1 MQVADSP
8 SRCRAI
14 SALNQVLRRQISSPQ
29 YGIMQQITNTS
40 LKDRL
45 AAAEPR
51 RAKLSL
57 ALRGENHLLNREL
70 SLIEFFRQVLDE
82 AHDKRN
88 PVLERLRFVTIF
100 SYIVDEFFMVRVSGL
115 KEEIDQGYMQPSSD
129 GLTAAQQLEE
139 IRNRLAPMIADEMH
153 VLRNEILPEL
163 ARHGLEVAPYTSLSK
178 VEREQADEYFTHHVF
193 PVLTPLAVDPAHP
206 FPYISGLSLNFGI
219 LVKSTDLDEDKPS
232 FVRLKVPQTLP
243 GLVPVGPHS
252 KYTFLSEII
261 GANFSALFP
270 GMTVIE
276 ANTFRV
282 TRDADIDV
290 REDEAEDLLRALQ
303 QELRKRRFGAPVRL
317 EIAQGM
323 SDQMAAYLMESIGV
337 EPDDVYV
344 LDGPLNIQDL
354 NELCELDRPELKAP
368 PLKTIIPAP
377 LKESKSIFD
386 SIKRGDVLLHHPYTD
401 YSVVIDFIREAA
413 FDPNVLAIKI
423 CLYRTGAQSEIAEVL
438 RQAGEMGKQVTAL
451 IELKARFDEEN
462 NIEWAQRLERAGV
475 HVVYGLMGLKTHC
488 KLTLVVRR
496 EGQALR
502 RYVHIATGNYN
513 PTSSSTYTDFG
524 LLTADEQTGEDATE
538 FFNFLTGHSK
548 QTEYR
553 KLMVSPVNLREG
565 LTQLIERETAH
576 AKTGRPARIVAKLN
590 RLADKQIIES
600 LYEASQAGVSI
611 DLVIRGVCMLR
622 PGVPG
627 LSENIRVRSIV
638 GRFLEHSRVLY
649 FLNDGAEEVYMGS
662 ADWMVRNLNRRVEV
676 VTPVED
682 PRLKKYLKE
691 DVLDVYLRDNTNAR
705 ELQPD
710 GSYERVRVAEGSEP
724 FDSQIY
730 FEGIDPNI

>member
-1 MQVADSP
+1 MQP
-8 SRCRAI
+8 
-14 SALNQVLRRQISSPQ
+14 
-29 YGIMQQITNTS
+29 ITNTS
-40 LKDRL
+40 LKERL
-45 AAAEPR
+45 AAAEPV
-51 RAKLSL
+51 RAKLSV
-57 ALRGENHLLNREL
+57 ATRSATHLLNREL
-70 SLIEFFRQVLDE
+70 SLVEFFRQVLDE

-115 KEEIDQGYMQPSSD
+115 KEEVEHGYTQPSPD

-139 IRNRLAPMIADEMH
+139 IRNRIGPMMADATS
-153 VLRNEILPEL
+153 VLRDEILPEL
-163 ARHGLEVAPYTSLSK
+163 AQHGVEVAPYASLSK
-178 VEREQADEYFTHHVF
+178 VEREQANEYFAHHVF
-193 PVLTPLAVDPAHP
+193 PVLTPLAVDPVHP

-219 LVKSTDLDEDKPS
+219 LVGSASSEDEKGS

-252 KYTFLSEII
+252 KFTLLSEII
-261 GANFSALFP
+261 AANLGSLFP
-270 GMTVIE
+270 GMDVLE
-276 ANTFRV
+276 AHTFRV

-303 QELRKRRFGAPVRL
+303 RELRKRRFGAPVRL
-317 EIAQGM
+317 EISKGM
-323 SDQMAAYLMESIGV
+323 SDEMAGYLMESIGV

-354 NELCELDRPELKAP
+354 NELYELDRAELKAR
-368 PLKTIIPAP
+368 PLKTILPAP
-377 LKESKSIFD
+377 LKEGDSIFD
-386 SIKRGDVLLHHPYTD
+386 AIKRRDVLLHHPYTD
-401 YSVVIDFIREAA
+401 YEVVIDFIRAA
-413 FDPNVLAIKI
+413 ALDPNVLAIKI

-475 HVVYGLMGLKTHC
+475 HVVYGLIGLKTHC

-496 EGQALR
+496 EGPSLR

-524 LLTADEQTGEDATE
+524 ILTADEQTGEDATE
-538 FFNFLTGHSK
+538 FFNYLTGHSK
-548 QTEYR
+548 QAEYR
-553 KLMVSPVNLREG
+553 KLMVSPVNLRQRI
-565 LTQLIERETAH
+565 TQLIERETAH
-576 AKTGRPARIVAKLN
+576 AKLGRPARIVAKLN
-590 RLADKQIIES
+590 RLADKEIIES
-600 LYEASQAGVSI
+600 LYEASRAGVSI
-611 DLVIRGVCMLR
+611 DLIIRGVCMLR

-649 FLNDGAEEVYMGS
+649 FLNDGAEEVYLGS
-662 ADWMVRNLNRRVEV
+662 ADWMVRNLDRRVEV

-682 PRLKKYLKE
+682 LQLKKYLKE
-691 DVLDVYLRDNTNAR
+691 DVLEVYLRDNVNAR

-710 GSYERVRVAEGSEP
+710 GSYVRVFVDDGDEP
-724 FDSQIY
+724 FDSQMY
-730 FEGIDPNI
+730 FEGIDANI

>member
-1 MQVADSP
+1 MQP
-8 SRCRAI
+8 I
-14 SALNQVLRRQISSPQ
+14 N
-29 YGIMQQITNTS
+29 NTS
-40 LKDRL
+40 LKERL
-45 AAAEPR
+45 AAAEPAR
-51 RAKLSL
+51 PKLMV
-57 ALRGENHLLNREL
+57 ATRTANHLLNREL

-88 PVLERLRFVTIF
+88 PVLERLRFITIF

-115 KEEIDQGYMQPSSD
+115 KEEVEHGYLTPSPD
-129 GLTAAQQLEE
+129 GLTAAEQLQAIRDRLVPMMADAMRALREE
-139 IRNRLAPMIADEMH
+139 
-153 VLRNEILPEL
+153 VLPEL
-163 ARHGLEVAPYTSLSK
+163 ARNGLEVARYASLSK
-178 VEREQADEYFTHHVF
+178 VERERADEYFAHHVF

-219 LVKSTDLDEDKPS
+219 MVRSADSEDGSSS
-232 FVRLKVPQTLP
+232 FVRLKVPQTLH
-243 GLVPVGPHS
+243 GLVQVGPQS
-252 KYTFLSEII
+252 KYTFLSDII
-261 GANFSALFP
+261 AANLSALFP
-270 GMTVIE
+270 GMTVLE
-276 ANTFRV
+276 AHSFRV

-317 EIAQGM
+317 EISTGM
-323 SDQMAAYLMESIGV
+323 SDEMAGYLMESIGV

-344 LDGPLNIQDL
+344 LEGPLNIQDL
-354 NELCELDRPELKAP
+354 NELYELDRPQLKAR
-368 PLKTIIPAP
+368 PLQTIIPAP
-377 LKESKSIFD
+377 LKERKSIFD
-386 SIKRGDVLLHHPYTD
+386 TIKQGDVLLHHPYTD
-401 YSVVIDFIREAA
+401 YSVVIDFIRAAA

-423 CLYRTGAQSEIAEVL
+423 CLYRTGQQSEIAEVL

-524 LLTADEQTGEDATE
+524 ILTADAETGEDATE
-538 FFNFLTGHSK
+538 FFNFLTGLSK
-548 QTEYR
+548 QKDYR
-553 KLMVSPVNLREG
+553 KLMVSPVNLRERI
-565 LTQLIERETAH
+565 TQLIERETAH
-576 AKTGRPARIVAKLN
+576 AKVGRSARIVAKLN
-590 RLADKQIIES
+590 RLADKDIIAS

-611 DLVIRGVCMLR
+611 DLIIRGVCMLR

-627 LSENIRVRSIV
+627 LSENVRVRSIV

-682 PRLKKYLKE
+682 PRLKKYLKA

-710 GSYERVRVAEGSEP
+710 GSYLRVRVADGDEP
-724 FDSQIY
+724 FDSQMY

>member
-1 MQVADSP
+1 MQP
-8 SRCRAI
+8 
-14 SALNQVLRRQISSPQ
+14 
-29 YGIMQQITNTS
+29 ITNTS
-40 LKDRL
+40 LKERL
-45 AAAEPR
+45 VAAEPVR
-51 RAKLSL
+51 PKLVV
-57 ALRGENHLLNREL
+57 AEPRERHLLNREL
-70 SLIEFFRQVLDE
+70 SLVEFFRQVLDE

-115 KEEIDQGYMQPSSD
+115 KEEVEHGYNQPSSD
-129 GLTAAQQLEE
+129 GLTPPQQLEQ
-139 IRNRLAPMIADEMH
+139 IRNRLAPMMADAMC
-153 VLRNEILPEL
+153 VLRDEILPDL
-163 ARHGLEVAPYTSLSK
+163 ARHGLEVAPFASLSK
-178 VEREQADEYFTHHVF
+178 VERSRADDYFAQQVF

-206 FPYISGLSLNFGI
+206 FPYISGLSLNLGI
-219 LVKSTDLDEDKPS
+219 MLRSADSEDDKAS

-243 GLVPVGPHS
+243 GLVQVGPHS

-261 GANFSALFP
+261 AANLSALFP
-270 GMTVIE
+270 GMTVVE
-276 ANTFRV
+276 YHTFRV

-303 QELRKRRFGAPVRL
+303 KGLRKRRFGAPVRL
-317 EIAQGM
+317 EISRGM
-323 SDQMAAYLMESIGV
+323 SDEMAAYLMESIGV
-337 EPDDVYV
+337 EPDDVYL

-354 NELCELDRPELKAP
+354 NELYELDLPQLKAR

-377 LKESKSIFD
+377 LKERKSIFET
-386 SIKRGDVLLHHPYTD
+386 IRRGDVLLHHPYTD

-413 FDPNVLAIKI
+413 SDPNVLAIKI

-462 NIEWAQRLERAGV
+462 NIEWAQRLEQAGV
-475 HVVYGLMGLKTHC
+475 HVVYGLIGLKTHC

-496 EGQALR
+496 EGQSLR

-524 LLTADEQTGEDATE
+524 ILTADEETGQDATE

-553 KLMVSPVNLREG
+553 KLMVSPVNLRERI
-565 LTQLIERETAH
+565 TQLIERETAH
-576 AKTGRPARIVAKLN
+576 AKIGRPARIVAKLN
-590 RLADKQIIES
+590 RLADKQIIDS

-611 DLVIRGVCMLR
+611 DLIIRGVCMLR

-649 FLNDGAEEVYMGS
+649 FLNDGAEEVYLGS

-710 GSYERVRVAEGSEP
+710 GTYIRVNVDEGGEP
-724 FDSQIY
+724 FDSQMY
-730 FEGIDPNI
+730 FEGIDANL

>member
-1 MQVADSP
+1 VEVLLGYLSADCIPASVKSVLP
-8 SRCRAI
+8 KYAI
-14 SALNQVLRRQISSPQ
+14 MKP
-29 YGIMQQITNTS
+29 ITNAS
-40 LKDRL
+40 LRERL
-45 AAAEPR
+45 AAVEPAR
-51 RAKLSL
+51 PKLSV
-57 ALRGENHLLNREL
+57 APRSERHLLNREL

-88 PVLERLRFVTIF
+88 PLLERLRFVTIF

-115 KEEIDQGYMQPSSD
+115 KEEVEQGYTQPSPD
-129 GLTAAQQLEE
+129 GLSALDQLREV
-139 IRNRLAPMIADEMH
+139 RDRLAPMMADEMN
-153 VLRNEILPEL
+153 VLRDEILPEL
-163 ARHGLEVAPYTSLSK
+163 ARHGLEVAAYASLSK
-178 VEREQADEYFTHHVF
+178 VEREQADEYFKHHVF
-193 PVLTPLAVDPAHP
+193 PVLTPLAVDPVHP

-219 LVKSTDLDEDKPS
+219 MLRAADATNDKQS

-243 GLVPVGPHS
+243 GLVEVGPHS
-252 KYTFLSEII
+252 KYTLLSEII
-261 GANFSALFP
+261 AANLNALFP
-270 GMTVIE
+270 GMTVVE
-276 ANTFRV
+276 SQTFRV

-290 REDEAEDLLRALQ
+290 REDEAEDLLSALK

-317 EIAQGM
+317 EISKGM
-323 SDQMAAYLMESIGV
+323 SDEMAGYLMESIGV

-344 LDGPLNIQDL
+344 MDGPLNVQDL
-354 NELCELDRPELKAP
+354 NELYELDRPQLKAR
-368 PLKTIIPAP
+368 PLQTIIPAP
-377 LKESKSIFD
+377 LKERKSIFD
-386 SIKRGDVLLHHPYTD
+386 AIKRQDVLLHHPYTD

-475 HVVYGLMGLKTHC
+475 HVVYGLIGLKTHC

-496 EGQALR
+496 EGQALS

-524 LLTADEQTGEDATE
+524 ILTADEQTGEDATE

-565 LTQLIERETAH
+565 LTHLIERETAH
-576 AKTGRPARIVAKLN
+576 AKLGRPARIVAKLN
-590 RLADKQIIES
+590 RLADKDVIES
-600 LYEASQAGVSI
+600 LYEASRAGVSI
-611 DLVIRGVCMLR
+611 DLIIRGVCMLR
-622 PGVPG
+622 PGVTG

-649 FLNDGAEEVYMGS
+649 FLNDGAEEVYIGS

-710 GSYERVRVAEGSEP
+710 GCYIRVRVDEEGEP
-724 FDSQIY
+724 FDSQMY